1 MDLIKEIK
9 KSRPFVIAGPCS
21 AETEEQVHTVLD
33 EIARDGKTAL
43 LRAGIRKPRTRP
55 NSFEGLGELALPWL
69 LEAGKKNNLPVTTE
83 VANAKHVEI
92 ALKYG
97 VDVLWIGARTTVN
110 PFAIQEI
117 ADALKGAKVPVI
129 VKNPVNPDLMLWV
142 GAFERLQQAGIT
154 QLAALHRGFSIYKH
168 AKYRNIPNWEIPIAL
183 REEMPEI
190 PLLCDPSHISGKR
203 EGLLEVAQKAMD
215 LNYDGLM
222 IETHPNPDGAW
233 SDPAQQV
240 TANGL
245 NELLSK
251 IILRKEE
258 LSEEEL
264 SYIVVMREKIAGL
277 DDRIFSL
284 LSERMKMAEEV
295 GLYKRENDIT
305 ILQQEHWRNVIA
317 NRLEQAENLH
327 LTNQFVRSIMDAIHQ
342 ESIRH
347 QTKVMNPS
355 LKR

>member
-1 MDLIKEIK
+1 MNLIQEIK

-21 AETEEQVHTVLD
+21 AETEEQVHSILK
-33 EIARDGKTAL
+33 EIANDGKTSM
-43 LRAGIRKPRTRP
+43 LRAGIWKPRTRP
-55 NSFEGLGELALPWL
+55 NSFEGLGELSLPWL
-69 LEAGKKNNLPVTTE
+69 VAAGKENGLPVTTE
-83 VANAKHVEI
+83 VANAKHVEV

-117 ADALKGAKVPVI
+117 ADALRGLDIPVI

-168 AKYRNIPNWEIPIAL
+168 SKYRNIPNWEIPIAL
-183 REEMPEI
+183 REELPSVPM
-190 PLLCDPSHISGKR
+190 LCDPSHISGKR
-203 EGLLEVAQKAMD
+203 EGLLEIAQKAMD

-222 IETHPNPDGAW
+222 IETHPNPDAAW
-233 SDPAQQV
+233 SDPDQQV
-240 TANGL
+240 TAKGL
-245 NELLSK
+245 NDLLGK
-251 IILRKEE
+251 IKLRKEE

-264 SYIVVMREKIAGL
+264 GFIAVMREKIAGL
-277 DDRIFSL
+277 DDRLFNL
-284 LSERMKMAEEV
+284 LTERMKMSEEV

-305 ILQQEHWRNVIA
+305 ILQQEHWRKVIA

-327 LTNQFVRSIMDAIHQ
+327 LTPQFVRSIMDAIHQ

-347 QTKVMNPS
+347 QTKIMNPG
-355 LKR
+355 LKH

>member
-43 LRAGIRKPRTRP
+43 LRAGIWKPRTRP

-222 IETHPNPDGAW
+222 IETHPNPDAAW

-240 TANGL
+240 TAKGL

>member
-1 MDLIKEIK
+1 MDLIKEIN

-21 AETEEQVHTVLD
+21 AETEEQVHTVLG

-43 LRAGIRKPRTRP
+43 LRAGIWKPRTRP

-69 LEAGKKNNLPVTTE
+69 VEAGKKNNLPVTTE
-83 VANAKHVEI
+83 VANAKHVQI

-97 VDVLWIGARTTVN
+97 VDVLWVGARTTVN

-117 ADALKGAKVPVI
+117 ADALKGVNVPVI

-183 REEMPEI
+183 REEMPDI

-222 IETHPNPDGAW
+222 IETHPNPDAAW

-240 TANGL
+240 TAQGL
-245 NELLSK
+245 NELLSQ

-264 SYIVVMREKIAGL
+264 GYIVVMREKIAGL

-305 ILQQEHWRNVIA
+305 ILQQEHWRKVIA
-317 NRLEQAENLH
+317 NRMDQADNLH

>member
-1 MDLIKEIK
+1 MNLLKEIK

-21 AETEEQVHTVLD
+21 AETEEQVHNILK
-33 EIARDGKTAL
+33 EISTDGKTAM
-43 LRAGIRKPRTRP
+43 LRAGIWKPRTRP
-55 NSFEGLGELALPWL
+55 NAFEGLGELALPWL
-69 LEAGKKNNLPVTTE
+69 IAAGKENNLPVTTE
-83 VANAKHVEI
+83 VANAKHVET

-117 ADALKGAKVPVI
+117 ADALRGVAIPVI
-129 VKNPVNPDLMLWV
+129 VKNPINPDLMLWI

-168 AKYRNIPNWEIPIAL
+168 PKYRNIPNWEIPIAL
-183 REEMPEI
+183 REELPDI

-203 EGLLEVAQKAMD
+203 DGLLEIAQKAMD

-222 IETHPNPDGAW
+222 IEAHPNPDAAW

-240 TANGL
+240 TARGL
-245 NELLSK
+245 NDLLGK
-251 IILRKEE
+251 IQLRKEQ

-264 SYIVVMREKIAGL
+264 SFIVVMREKIAGL

-284 LSERMKMAEEV
+284 LAERMKMAEEV
-295 GLYKRENDIT
+295 GLYKLENNIT
-305 ILQQEHWRNVIA
+305 ILQQDHWRKVIA
-317 NRLEQAENLH
+317 SRLDQADNLR
-327 LTNQFVRSIMDAIHQ
+327 LTYPFVRSVMDAIHQ

-347 QTKVMNPS
+347 QTKIMNQGP
-355 LKR
+355 KD

>member
-1 MDLIKEIK
+1 MDLIQEIK
-9 KSRPFVIAGPCS
+9 KTRPFVIAGPCS

-43 LRAGIRKPRTRP
+43 LRAGIWKPRTRP

-222 IETHPNPDGAW
+222 IETHPNPDAAW

-284 LSERMKMAEEV
+284 LSERMKMAEAV
-295 GLYKRENDIT
+295 GMYKRENDIT